1 VCHIQQKIWIALAEV
16 YLVFL
21 PHHHLSLHCEN
32 PSDFAEYIDVED
44 GILES
49 FKLNE
54 ENEKIDVSKF
64 YPETKIK

>member
-1 VCHIQQKIWIALAEV
+1 VKGKTTDYNHQI
-16 YLVFL
+16 
-21 PHHHLSLHCEN
+21 
-32 PSDFAEYIDVED
+32 EYIDVED